1 MPNQDNPSDK
11 PGSKEKKQER
21 ISASKNRQEEKDKSV
36 DQNDYIDTESEFSV
50 IESLREKR

>member
-11 PGSKEKKQER
+11 AGSKEKKQER
-21 ISASKNRQEEKDKSV
+21 ISASKNRQEEKGKTV

>member
-1 MPNQDNPSDK
+1 MPNQDNPSNK
-11 PGSKEKKQER
+11 AGNKEKKREQ
-21 ISASKNRQEEKDKSV
+21 ISASKNRQEEKDKSA

>member
-11 PGSKEKKQER
+11 AGSKENKQER
-21 ISASKNRQEEKDKSV
+21 IAASRNRQEEKSKAV
-36 DQNDYIDTESEFSV
+36 DHNDYIDTESEFSV